1 MAIKRRIGKVLNAT
15 NLKTIIVGVSW
26 LQKDPIYLKA
36 RRRISKFSVHDE
48 NNDASLDDRVLIE
61 ETKPKSKTKN
71 WRLVEIL
78 EKSQSSMEDSNDQN
92 FK

>member
-1 MAIKRRIGKVLNAT
+1 MAIKRRVGKVLSAT

-26 LQKDPIYLKA
+26 LQNDPVYLKA
-36 RRRISKFSVHDE
+36 RRRTSKFSVHDE
-48 NNDASLDDRVLIE
+48 NNDASLDDQVLIE

-78 EKSQSSMEDSNDQN
+78 QKSQSGMEDSSDQN
-92 FK
+92 LK